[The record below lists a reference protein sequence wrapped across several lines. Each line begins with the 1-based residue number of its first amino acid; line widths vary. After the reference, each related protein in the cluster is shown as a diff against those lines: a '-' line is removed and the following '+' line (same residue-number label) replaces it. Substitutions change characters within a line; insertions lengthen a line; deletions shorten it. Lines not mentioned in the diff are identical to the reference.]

1 VGYYIRRRA
10 DGYRQQPDI
19 HTGGAA
25 PDRYTNSPRQANQ
38 DWSHMSKSKEKKR
51 SILVDA
57 REPWIKGRTGL
68 LIIAV
73 LSVATGIFTGVNVFK
88 MLGLGQA
95 VLWGIGSCLADCTCL
110 TGCFAVGDPGDGL
123 TGT

>member
-1 VGYYIRRRA
+1 
-10 DGYRQQPDI
+10 
-19 HTGGAA
+19 
-25 PDRYTNSPRQANQ
+25 
-38 DWSHMSKSKEKKR
+38 MSKSKEKKR

-95 VLWGIGSCLADCTCL
+95 VLWGIGS
-110 TGCFAVGDPGDGL
+110 AVGLWVLFGGL
-123 TGT
+123 YLFNRMFRGR